1 MLEITTQPARLKV
14 DLNFFENGLNEKEL
28 KKQVRKIL
36 QSFSGEG
43 YGEENITWSG
53 LVPDILKLKAGM
65 KKAKN
70 KIQSAR

>member
-1 MLEITTQPARLKV
+1 MKKSLK
-14 DLNFFENGLNEKEL
+14 NRYERFYNP
-28 KKQVRKIL
+28 
-36 QSFSGEG
+36 FSGEG
-43 YGEENITWSG
+43 FGEENITWSG